1 MSIFSNPGALR
12 PLRPHQERALEGIR
26 HSLASGHRP
35 PMLQLPTGAG
45 KTVIAANIIRRA
57 RAKGKRVAFAVS
69 ALSLID
75 QTVAA
80 FEAEGT
86 VSDMAGFHGE
96 LKWFAHERG
105 YAPGWIA
112 HKFRERFGAWP
123 DDPRVKFAAASPPS
137 LKTLNWVRSRQ
148 IAYAKGRAAHG

>member
-1 MSIFSNPGALR
+1 
-12 PLRPHQERALEGIR
+12 
-26 HSLASGHRP
+26 
-35 PMLQLPTGAG
+35 MLQLPTGAG

-105 YAPGWIA
+105 QVPG
-112 HKFRERFGAWP
+112 K
-123 DDPRVKFAAASPPS
+123 
-137 LKTLNWVRSRQ
+137 VRSVAGRLASQ
-148 IAYAKGRAAHG
+148 IRSR